1 MKIEGIYLII
11 DPTLTNKRSILDIAL
26 WSIAGGIS
34 VIQYRDKNLDKSE
47 FLENSFELKDICDSA
62 QIPFI
67 VNDAVDVALL
77 TNSYG
82 VHLGQ
87 SDLPIDYAREILSPD
102 QIVGLSNDGLLQA
115 TESEFKGSDYVAV
128 GAIYPTSSLG
138 KSNRAPVGVKNLEKI
153 VREILIPVV
162 AIGGINESNL
172 HEVKKTGVNS
182 ACIVSDITL
191 STAPESKVKKL
202 MKIWSEF

>member
-34 VIQYRDKNLDKSE
+34 VIQYRDKISDRSE

-67 VNDAVDVALL
+67 VNDAVDVAVL

-87 SDLPIDYAREILSPD
+87 SDLPIDYARKILSPD
-102 QIVGLSNDGLLQA
+102 QIVGLSNDGLGQA
-115 TESEFKGSDYVAV
+115 KESEFKGSDYVAV
-128 GAIYPTSSLG
+128 GAIYPTVSLG
-138 KSNRAPVGVKNLEKI
+138 KSNRVPVGVENLE
-153 VREILIPVV
+153 EIIRDILVPVV
-162 AIGGINESNL
+162 AIGGITEGNL
-172 HEVKKTGVNS
+172 YEVKKTGAAA
-182 ACIVSDITL
+182 ACIVSDISL
-191 STAPESKVKKL
+191 SKAPENKVKKL
-202 MKIWSEF
+202 AKIWSEF

>member
-1 MKIEGIYLII
+1 MKIDGIYLII

-26 WSIAGGIS
+26 WAIAGGIS
-34 VIQYRDKNLDKSE
+34 VIQYRDKISDRSE

-67 VNDAVDVALL
+67 VNDAVDVAFL

-87 SDLPIDYAREILSPD
+87 SDLPIDYAREILSSD
-102 QIVGLSNDGLLQA
+102 QVVGLSNDGLRQT

-138 KSNRAPVGVKNLEKI
+138 KSNRVPLGVKNLEEI
-153 VREILIPVV
+153 IREILIPVV
-162 AIGGINESNL
+162 AIGGITEDNL
-172 HEVKKTGVNS
+172 HEVKKTGVDS

-191 STAPESKVKKL
+191 SKAPENKVKKL
-202 MKIWSEF
+202 IKIWSES